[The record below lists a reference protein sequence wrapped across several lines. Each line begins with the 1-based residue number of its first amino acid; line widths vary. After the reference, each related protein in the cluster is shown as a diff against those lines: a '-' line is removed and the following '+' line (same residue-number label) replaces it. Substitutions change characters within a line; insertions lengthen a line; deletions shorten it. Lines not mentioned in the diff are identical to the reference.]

1 MAVEIAARKT
11 AATKGNEV
19 RTNWRSVLI
28 RKHDRHHRF
37 TLITRTTDGLELHV
51 FEEKEE
57 IVEGVIICP
66 KCLRWYPIRDE
77 IPEMLPDELR
87 EEKDEL
93 PFLRAAPGR
102 LTRLPVPGWLPA
114 ICALL
119 VEWRQVLRCAG
130 RRSYHRVRRR

>member
-1 MAVEIAARKT
+1 MDILACPIDKC
-11 AATKGNEV
+11 
-19 RTNWRSVLI
+19 
-28 RKHDRHHRF
+28 HP
-37 TLITRTTDGLELHV
+37 LELYV

-93 PFLRAAPGR
+93 SFLRKWKDKFP
-102 LTRLPVPGWLPA
+102 
-114 ICALL
+114 
-119 VEWRQVLRCAG
+119 QNVLIEGKPFNLRG
-130 RRSYHRVRRR
+130 EI